1 MILTIIAALVAAGA
15 VFILVYVAT
24 FRIGTLSGKGIA
36 KRLNK
41 YSDQKAQAPVEDRK
55 AKRRERSKA
64 TDLLIQTVD
73 RAVQNQSFAEKLR
86 SAIARADLRF
96 TVAEYLLLWF
106 AFFVGCIFVGQVIF
120 QTAIHTFVLGIVGIV
135 APRWFLGYRAGRR
148 LKAFNQQ
155 LADTIVMM
163 SNSLRSGYSMLQS
176 MEMVS
181 REMEPPI
188 SSEFQRVIREVN
200 IGLSPEEALANLMDR
215 MRSTDLEIMV
225 TAINVQREIGGNLS
239 IILDTI
245 AHTIRERV
253 RIKGEIKTLTAQAT
267 YSGRAIS
274 ILPLLLA
281 FAIYS
286 IDHKYISFFW
296 ENTKCGLPLMAVTL
310 TLMAV
315 GFFVMQ
321 RITAIEV

>member
-1 MILTIIAALVAAGA
+1 
-15 VFILVYVAT
+15 
-24 FRIGTLSGKGIA
+24 
-36 KRLNK
+36 
-41 YSDQKAQAPVEDRK
+41 
-55 AKRRERSKA
+55 
-64 TDLLIQTVD
+64 
-73 RAVQNQSFAEKLR
+73 
-86 SAIARADLRF
+86 
-96 TVAEYLLLWF
+96 
-106 AFFVGCIFVGQVIF
+106 
-120 QTAIHTFVLGIVGIV
+120 
-135 APRWFLGYRAGRR
+135 
-148 LKAFNQQ
+148 
-155 LADTIVMM
+155 
-163 SNSLRSGYSMLQS
+163 
-176 MEMVS
+176 
-181 REMEPPI
+181 
-188 SSEFQRVIREVN
+188 
-200 IGLSPEEALANLMDR
+200 MDR

-274 ILPLLLA
+274 ILPLLLD
-281 FAIYS
+281 FAISS